1 MVERR
6 KELNQRYHRKK
17 KMAKLKGRL
26 SAAKDD
32 KTRSAVLDKIRL
44 ISPFWKEP
52 AKKAAAK
59 K

>member
-17 KMAKLKGRL
+17 KLTKLKAKL
-26 SAAKDD
+26 STAKDGRE
-32 KTRSAVLDKIRL
+32 KEAVLKKIHA

-52 AKKAAAK
+52 AAQE
-59 K
+59 